1 MWLDFVVLVGVL
13 LYALEL
19 VAFLLLDAVEAFQV
33 LVGLG
38 VLDAA

>member
-1 MWLDFVVLVGVL
+1 MWLDFVVPVGVL
-13 LYALEL
+13 LYASEL
-19 VAFLLLDAVEAFQV
+19 VAFLLDAVEAFQV